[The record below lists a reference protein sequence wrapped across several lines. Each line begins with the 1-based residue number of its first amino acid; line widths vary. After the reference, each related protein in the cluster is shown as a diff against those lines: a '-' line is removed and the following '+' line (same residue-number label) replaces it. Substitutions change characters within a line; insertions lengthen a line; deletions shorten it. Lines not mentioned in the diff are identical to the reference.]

1 MNRFYTRRN
10 ITFGVI
16 LSFTLVSFFA
26 WYSYINMNKA
36 REETVR
42 VNTTLK
48 SLRSLENL
56 MDDIQDI
63 ETSNRGYLISG
74 NKDFLIPYYA
84 AVKKLDTD
92 SLEILKMHQNY
103 PHRSDTLNRL
113 IGLVNRK
120 IEIAEYAAK
129 MMERN
134 VNDSALQ
141 LVRSGRGKE
150 IMDSIRQ
157 IVWAIETQDRK
168 VLEESNKSREV
179 AATTTAKLFIG
190 SALGFIVIAS
200 LLFFQIKRELKQRE
214 VYESRIAYLAGLSEK
229 TSDAIVSVDASLNV
243 ISWNKG
249 AELIYGYTNEEVVGK
264 NIAAITKSEALKDGD
279 DWILKEISL
288 KGYAEFESQD
298 YTKDGR
304 SIYCLV
310 SSTPLKDEN
319 GIITGFVSVIRDI
332 TQRKLA
338 EKLMYEFNKELA
350 EKVKEKTDDIKKS
363 ENKLRQVL
371 DSAASEFYVIDRDYK
386 IILISKLAENNLAEA
401 WGKKVSTDDI
411 VINAIPKDKVDNIK
425 SNYDR
430 VFKGEAI
437 EYETQLSVQNGSRW
451 VYVSYVPV
459 KGNYDEITGAYV
471 ATKDITERKRVE
483 KALQE
488 SEERYRTLIEQ
499 AIDCIVVTD
508 QQGRFLQVNE
518 AGIKLFN
525 YSKEEFLKLSLA
537 DVFVI
542 GPNDPPIR
550 FEELRSGQGILSYR
564 KVKKKDGTIFDMEI
578 NSKMLPNGNFIGIA
592 RDISERMNAQRI
604 LAESENRFRAIFN
617 TQFQMVCLLDATT
630 GVVLEV
636 NKTALDITG
645 YNEEE
650 MRGKLFWDIKLWQH
664 EEDRQL
670 RIQRVKQAIQKASS
684 GEFVRYEAAMGL
696 PGREIEVVDFSIK
709 PIPDADGNIKLLII
723 EGRLI
728 TEIKK
733 AENELRESETKYRAF
748 FENSLDGIL
757 LTSPDGSILS
767 ANPAACTMFG
777 MTEDEIINAGR
788 KGLVD
793 LSDSRTEQLVE
804 ERRLKGK
811 ASGEL
816 VFIRK
821 NGTKFSGEVS
831 SAIFNDSFGSERT
844 SMIIRDITERKKAE
858 EEIRKSN
865 NRFEMISRTTNDAVW
880 EWNIETGEMWAN
892 ETHQQLYGL
901 QANDPVPAEQ
911 VWRERIH
918 PDDRGIIVNRQ
929 EASLASDT
937 NVFLSE
943 YRFLDAKGEYVYLFD
958 RCYIV
963 RNKEGKPVRMT
974 GSMMD
979 ITKRKRAEEKLK
991 ESEQRLRLSLEA
1003 ANQGLYDLN
1012 VQTGV
1017 AIVNE
1022 QYALMLGY
1030 DPVTFA
1036 ETNSFWLERLHP
1048 DDLKKASKIYQ
1059 DYIQGKINEYR
1070 VEFRQRTKDNTW
1082 KWILSLGK
1090 IVEYDIEGRP
1100 LRMLGTHTDITQL
1113 KNVEK
1118 ALAANENRLRTIY
1131 ETEPECI
1138 KILNS
1143 HGELLDMNPA
1153 GLSMIEAD
1161 NLDVVRGK
1169 KMLGIIDEAYRKDF
1183 SLLTNNVFKGL
1194 SGKLTFQI
1202 TGMKGTKRWLET
1214 NAVPM
1219 RDSEGQIT
1227 ALLGVTRDITERK
1240 IAEEELIKSNER
1252 FNIISQATSDIVWDW
1267 NLIQDTLWWNDN
1279 YYDNLGYT
1287 RGDEIV
1293 PINEWYERI
1302 HPEEVERIKKKVNK
1316 VFASKNSV
1324 WRDEYRYQKADGTYL
1339 HFLDRGFIIRNE
1351 NGKAVRMI
1359 GSMVDMTPI
1368 YTVQRKIAES
1378 EIRLRTIMDTDPEC
1392 IKLMDEEARLL
1403 DINKAGLQ
1411 MIESE
1416 RLDYI
1421 IGQSLLPLVAEE
1433 QKKMAKKLLKD
1444 AFAGKSGRLEFE
1456 MITLKKT
1463 HRWCEI
1469 HVVPFR
1475 NTEGLIVSALGVT
1488 RDITERR
1495 KAEEELR
1502 KSKKTRELVMNSAL
1516 DGIITVGKDQRI
1528 LTWNPQAKGIF
1539 GWNEN
1544 EVVGKKLAEVVIPE
1558 RFRDIHNMGFNRYV
1572 ETGDSPVLNR
1582 LLEVTGLHSSGREF
1596 NVELIIRE
1604 IKSEEGDFL
1613 CTFVRDIT
1621 ERKKAELALRL
1632 SEEKYRTLIEQA
1644 ADAIALYDAKGKVLE
1659 ANTSASKLLGYTK
1672 KELSVMSLTDI
1683 LLEEEIKE
1691 NPVQYDVLSAGNSTV
1706 KLRRM
1711 KRKDGSVVVTEVR
1724 SQQLPDGR
1732 FLSVVRD
1739 MTDRIKAEEELKASY
1754 KAVRKLTAHLQN
1766 IREEERTS
1774 IAREIH
1780 DELGQQ
1786 LTVLKMDVSWLNK
1799 KFHGA
1804 DEKAN
1809 QRLKELLSMIDETV
1823 KSVRRISSQLRP
1835 SLLDDLGLTAAMEW
1849 QLSEFEKRAGIKT
1862 KLITPKE
1869 EVDLSDAVKT
1879 ALFRIFQESLTNVA
1893 RHSKA
1898 KKVTVVLRRDDH
1910 TFILSITDD
1919 GKGFDINKV
1928 ADKRTLGI
1936 LGMKERSSMIGGTY
1950 EINST
1955 PGGGTS
1961 VIISVPVK
1969 GF

>member
-1 MNRFYTRRN
+1 MNRFYTCRN
-10 ITFGVI
+10 ITIGVI
-16 LSFTLVSFFA
+16 LSVALVSFFA

-36 REETVR
+36 REETIR

-48 SLRSLENL
+48 SLRTLENL
-56 MDDIQDI
+56 MDDMQDI

-84 AVKKLDTD
+84 AVKKLNAD
-92 SLEILKMHQNY
+92 SMEVLRMHQVY
-103 PHRSDTLNRL
+103 PHRSDTLRQL
-113 IGLVNRK
+113 ISLVKRK
-120 IEIAEYAAK
+120 IEIAGLAEK
-129 MMERN
+129 MVERN
-134 VNDSALQ
+134 LNDSALQ
-141 LVRSGRGKE
+141 LVRSGRGKD

-157 IVWAIETQDRK
+157 IVWAIETQDRRI
-168 VLEESNKSREV
+168 LEESNKSRQV

-190 SALGFIVIAS
+190 AALGFIVIAS
-200 LLFFQIKRELKQRE
+200 LLFFRIKRELKQRE

-229 TSDAIVSVDASLNV
+229 ANEAIVSIDASLNV

-249 AELIYGYTNEEVVGK
+249 AELIYGYANEEVLGR
-264 NIAAITKSEALKDGD
+264 NIAEITKSEALKDGD
-279 DWILKEISL
+279 ELILKEISL
-288 KGYAEFESQD
+288 KGYAEFESKD
-298 YTKDGR
+298 CTKDGR
-304 SIYCLV
+304 NIYCLV

-338 EKLMYEFNKELA
+338 EKLLQEFNKELA

-363 ENKLRQVL
+363 ETKLRQVL
-371 DSAASEFYVIDRDYK
+371 DSAASEFYVIDREYK

-401 WGKKVSTDDI
+401 WGNKVSTGDM
-411 VINAIPKDKVDNIK
+411 VINAIPKEKVEKIK

-430 VFKGEAI
+430 VFKGEKI
-437 EYETQLSVQNGSRW
+437 EYEAQFSVQNGSRW

-459 KGNYDEITGAYV
+459 KGDYDEITGAYV

-483 KALQE
+483 KELQE

-537 DVFVI
+537 DMFVI
-542 GPNDPPIR
+542 GPDDPPIR
-550 FEELRSGQGILSYR
+550 FEELRKGQGILSYR

-670 RIQRVKQAIQKASS
+670 RIQRVKEAIQKASS

-733 AENELRESETKYRAF
+733 AESELRESETKYRAF

-788 KGLVD
+788 NGLVD

-816 VFIRK
+816 AFIRK
-821 NGTKFSGEVS
+821 NGSKFPGEVS
-831 SAIFNDSFGSERT
+831 SAVFIDAYGSERT
-844 SMIIRDITERKKAE
+844 SMIIRDITDRKKAE
-858 EEIRKSN
+858 EEIKKSN
-865 NRFEMISRTTNDAVW
+865 NRFEMISRTTNDAIW
-880 EWNIETGEMWAN
+880 EWNIETGELWAN
-892 ETHQQLYGL
+892 ETHQHLYGL
-901 QANDPVPAEQ
+901 LPGDPVPSEE
-911 VWRERIH
+911 VWRQKIH
-918 PDDRGIIVNRQ
+918 PEDRAVIVDRQ
-929 EASLASDT
+929 EASLASGT
-937 NVFLSE
+937 NVFISE
-943 YRFLDAKGEYVYLFD
+943 YRFLDARGEYIYLFD

-979 ITKRKRAEEKLK
+979 ITRRKEKERKLAEKEQQLRIFIENSPAALAMLDKDLKYIIASKRWLIDYRLGDIDLAGKSHYEVFPNLPQRWKDIHQRCLAGAIEKCDEDTFVREDGSIDWVRWEIHPWYKDTGETGGVFFLTEVITDRKEAAEELLRSQKQFQSLVENISGVYWVNDLDAEKVLYISPSYEAVWGRSTENYYKDPADFISSIHPDDKAALFDAYNTIKQTMGGKFFYRIIRPDGEIRWIVAKVNVIKGAENHHIEYGYAEDITEQKRAEE
-991 ESEQRLRLSLEA
+991 
-1003 ANQGLYDLN
+1003 
-1012 VQTGV
+1012 
-1017 AIVNE
+1017 
-1022 QYALMLGY
+1022 
-1030 DPVTFA
+1030 
-1036 ETNSFWLERLHP
+1036 
-1048 DDLKKASKIYQ
+1048 
-1059 DYIQGKINEYR
+1059 
-1070 VEFRQRTKDNTW
+1070 
-1082 KWILSLGK
+1082 
-1090 IVEYDIEGRP
+1090 
-1100 LRMLGTHTDITQL
+1100 
-1113 KNVEK
+1113 
-1118 ALAANENRLRTIY
+1118 
-1131 ETEPECI
+1131 
-1138 KILNS
+1138 
-1143 HGELLDMNPA
+1143 EL
-1153 GLSMIEAD
+1153 
-1161 NLDVVRGK
+1161 V
-1169 KMLGIIDEAYRKDF
+1169 
-1183 SLLTNNVFKGL
+1183 
-1194 SGKLTFQI
+1194 
-1202 TGMKGTKRWLET
+1202 
-1214 NAVPM
+1214 
-1219 RDSEGQIT
+1219 
-1227 ALLGVTRDITERK
+1227 
-1240 IAEEELIKSNER
+1240 KSNER
-1252 FNIISQATSDIVWDW
+1252 FNIVSKATSDIVWDW
-1267 NLIQDTLWWNDN
+1267 NLTQDTLWWNDN
-1279 YYDNLGYT
+1279 YYESLGYT
-1287 RGDEIV
+1287 KGSDIV

-1302 HPEEVERIKKKVNK
+1302 HPEEVERVKKKVNK
-1316 VFASKNSV
+1316 VFASKSSV
-1324 WRDEYRYQKADGTYL
+1324 WRDEYRYRKADGNYL
-1339 HFLDRGFIIRNE
+1339 NFLDRGFIIRDE
-1351 NGKAVRMI
+1351 NGKAIRMI

-1403 DINKAGLQ
+1403 DINKAGIQ
-1411 MIESE
+1411 MIESD
-1416 RLDYI
+1416 RLDEV
-1421 IGQSLLPLVAEE
+1421 IGHSLLPLVAEKY
-1433 QKKMAKKLLKD
+1433 KKKAAKLLKD

-1456 MITLKKT
+1456 MITLKNT

-1495 KAEEELR
+1495 KAEEELI
-1502 KSKKTRELVMNSAL
+1502 KSKETRELVMNSAL

-1528 LTWNPQAKGIF
+1528 LSWNPQAKGIF
-1539 GWNEN
+1539 GWSEN

-1558 RFRDIHNMGFNRYV
+1558 RFRNIHNMGFSRYL

-1644 ADAIALYDAKGKVLE
+1644 ADAIALYDAKGKILE

-1672 KELSVMSLTDI
+1672 KELSVMNLTEI

-1691 NPVQYDVLSAGNSTV
+1691 NPVQYDVLSAGHSTV

-1711 KRKDGSVVVTEVR
+1711 RRKDGSVVVTEVR

-1799 KFHGA
+1799 KFHGT

-1862 KLITPKE
+1862 KLITPEE

-1893 RHSKA
+1893 RHSRA
-1898 KKVTVVLRRDDH
+1898 KNVTVVLRKDDH

>member
-1 MNRFYTRRN
+1 MNRFYSRRK
-10 ITFGVI
+10 ITIGVI

-36 REETVR
+36 RKETIR

-48 SLRSLENL
+48 SLRALENL
-56 MDDIQDI
+56 MDDMQDI
-63 ETSNRGYLISG
+63 ETSSRGYLISG
-74 NKDFLIPYYA
+74 NKDFLIPYNT
-84 AVKKLDTD
+84 AVKKLNTD
-92 SLEILKMHQNY
+92 SLEVLRMHQDY
-103 PHRSDTLNRL
+103 PRRSDTLRQL
-113 IGLVNRK
+113 ISLVNRK
-120 IEIAEYAAK
+120 IEIAGFAER

-134 VNDSALQ
+134 TNDSALQ

-190 SALGFIVIAS
+190 AALGFIVIAS
-200 LLFFQIKRELKQRE
+200 LLFFQIKRELNQRE
-214 VYESRIAYLAGLSEK
+214 IYESRIAYMAGLSEK
-229 TSDAIVSVDASLNV
+229 TSDAIISIDASLNV

-249 AELIYGYTNEEVVGK
+249 AELIYGYANEEVLGR
-264 NIAAITKSEALKDGD
+264 NIAEITKSEALKDGD
-279 DWILKEISL
+279 GWILKEISL
-288 KGYAEFESQD
+288 KGYAEFESND

-338 EKLMYEFNKELA
+338 EKLMHEFNKELA
-350 EKVKEKTDDIKKS
+350 EKVKEKTDDIKKG
-363 ENKLRQVL
+363 ERKLRQIL

-401 WGKKVSTDDI
+401 WGNKVTTGADI
-411 VINAIPKDKVDNIK
+411 INAIPKDDKEKIK
-425 SNYDR
+425 SNYDK
-430 VFKGEAI
+430 VFEGEEI
-437 EYETQLSVQNGSRW
+437 EYETHFSTQNGSRW

-459 KGNYDEITGAYV
+459 KGEHDEITGAYV

-483 KALQE
+483 KELQE

-518 AGIKLFN
+518 ATIKLFN
-525 YSKEEFLKLSLA
+525 YSIEEFLDMSLA

-542 GPNDPPIR
+542 APDEPPIR
-550 FEELRSGQGILSYR
+550 FEELRSGLGILSYR
-564 KVKKKDGTIFDMEI
+564 KAKKKDGTIFDLEI

-592 RDISERMNAQRI
+592 RDISERMKAQRV
-604 LAESENRFRAIFN
+604 LVESENRFKAIFN
-617 TQFQMVCLLDATT
+617 TQFQMVCLLDADT
-630 GVVLEV
+630 GTVLEV

-645 YNEEE
+645 YKAEE
-650 MRGKLFWDIKLWQH
+650 MKGRLFWEIQLWQH
-664 EEDRQL
+664 EEDRAV
-670 RIQRVKQAIQKASS
+670 RIQRVKEAIQKAAK
-684 GEFVRYEAAMGL
+684 GEFVRYEAEMGL
-696 PGREIEVVDFSIK
+696 PGKEVEIVDFSIK
-709 PIPDADGNIKLLII
+709 PIPDADDNIKLLII

-733 AENELRESETKYRAF
+733 AESELRESETKYRAF

-777 MTEDEIINAGR
+777 MTEQEIINAGR

-821 NGTKFSGEVS
+821 NGSKFPGEVS
-831 SAIFNDSFGSERT
+831 SAIFIDAYGSERT

-858 EEIRKSN
+858 EEIKKSN
-865 NRFEMISRTTNDAVW
+865 NRFEMISRTTNDAIW
-880 EWNIETGEMWAN
+880 EWNMETGELWAN
-892 ETHQQLYGL
+892 ETHQKLYGL
-901 QANDPVPAEQ
+901 KADDPVPTEQ
-911 VWRERIH
+911 IWRQKIH
-918 PDDRGIIVNRQ
+918 PDDRAVIVNRQ

-937 NVFLSE
+937 NVFISE
-943 YRFLDAKGEYVYLFD
+943 YRFQNTRGVYVYLFD

-963 RNKEGKPVRMT
+963 RNKEGKPIRMT

-979 ITKRKRAEEKLK
+979 ITQRKEKERKLAEKEQQLRIFIENSPAALAMLDRDLKYIITSKRWLIDYKLGDIDIIGKSHYEIFPEIPQRWKEIHQKCLNEGISAKSDEDVFIREDGTKEWVRWEIHPWYNAGGQIGGLYFLTEVITDRMKAAEEL
-991 ESEQRLRLSLEA
+991 LRSQKQF
-1003 ANQGLYDLN
+1003 QGLVENISGVYWVNDLDT
-1012 VQTGV
+1012 QK
-1017 AIVNE
+1017 
-1022 QYALMLGY
+1022 ALYISPSYETIWGRSTEKHY
-1030 DPVTFA
+1030 KDPTDFI
-1036 ETNSFWLERLHP
+1036 NSIHP
-1048 DDLKKASKIYQ
+1048 DDKPVL
-1059 DYIQGKINEYR
+1059 
-1070 VEFRQRTKDNTW
+1070 F
-1082 KWILSLGK
+1082 
-1090 IVEYDIEGRP
+1090 
-1100 LRMLGTHTDITQL
+1100 
-1113 KNVEK
+1113 
-1118 ALAANENRLRTIY
+1118 
-1131 ETEPECI
+1131 
-1138 KILNS
+1138 
-1143 HGELLDMNPA
+1143 
-1153 GLSMIEAD
+1153 
-1161 NLDVVRGK
+1161 
-1169 KMLGIIDEAYRKDF
+1169 EAYKNILQTKGGKFFYRIIRPDGEIRWIVAKV
-1183 SLLTNNVFKGL
+1183 NVIKGEENHHIEY
-1194 SGKLTFQI
+1194 GYA
-1202 TGMKGTKRWLET
+1202 E
-1214 NAVPM
+1214 
-1219 RDSEGQIT
+1219 
-1227 ALLGVTRDITERK
+1227 DITEQKR
-1240 IAEEELIKSNER
+1240 AEEELIKSNER
-1252 FNIISQATSDIVWDW
+1252 FNIVSQATSDIVWDW
-1267 NLIQDTLWWNDN
+1267 DLTEDSLWWNNN
-1279 YYDNLGYT
+1279 YYENLGYN
-1287 RGDEIV
+1287 RRNEV
-1293 PINEWYERI
+1293 VHINEWYERI
-1302 HPEEVERIKKKVNK
+1302 HPDEIERVKKRVNK
-1316 VFASKNSV
+1316 AFAGKSSV

-1339 HFLDRGFIIRNE
+1339 HFLDRGFIIRDE

-1359 GSMVDMTPI
+1359 GSMVDMTPV

-1392 IKLMDEEARLL
+1392 IKLLDEEARLL

-1411 MIESE
+1411 MIEVDRQE
-1416 RLDYI
+1416 KV
-1421 IGQSLLPLVAEE
+1421 IGFSLLPVVAEAYR
-1433 QKKMAKKLLKD
+1433 KKAEKLLKD
-1444 AFAGKSGRLEFE
+1444 AFKGKSGRLEFE
-1456 MITLKKT
+1456 MITMKNT

-1469 HVVPFR
+1469 HIVPFK
-1475 NTEGLIVSALGVT
+1475 NTEGVIVSALGVT

-1495 KAEEELR
+1495 KAEAELI
-1502 KSKKTRELVMNSAL
+1502 KSKETRELIMNSAL
-1516 DGIITVGKDQRI
+1516 DGIITIGKDQRI
-1528 LTWNPQAKGIF
+1528 VSWNPQAKGIF
-1539 GWNEN
+1539 GWSEQ
-1544 EVVGKKLAEVVIPE
+1544 EVMGKKLAEVVIPE
-1558 RFRDIHNMGFNRYV
+1558 RFRDKHNIGFAHYA

-1596 NVELIIRE
+1596 TVELIIRE
-1604 IKSEEGDFL
+1604 IKSAEGDFL
-1613 CTFVRDIT
+1613 CTFVRDIS
-1621 ERKKAELALRL
+1621 ERKKAELALKL

-1659 ANTSASKLLGYTK
+1659 ANTSASRLLGYSK
-1672 KELSVMSLTDI
+1672 KELANMSLTDI
-1683 LLEEEIKE
+1683 LLDEEIRE
-1691 NPVQYDVLSAGNSTV
+1691 NPIQYDVLSAGHSTV
-1706 KLRRM
+1706 KLRKM
-1711 KRKDGSVVVTEVR
+1711 KRKDGSTVVTEVR

-1739 MTDRIKAEEELKASY
+1739 MTDRIKAEEELKSSY

-1799 KFHGA
+1799 KFHGT

-1809 QRLKELLSMIDETV
+1809 QRLKELLTMIDETV

-1849 QLSEFEKRAGIKT
+1849 QLNEFEKRSGIKT
-1862 KLITPKE
+1862 KLITPE
-1869 EVDLSDAVKT
+1869 EEPDLSDAVRT

-1898 KKVTVVLRRDDH
+1898 KTVTVVLRRNDH
-1910 TFILSITDD
+1910 SFILSITDD

-1955 PGGGTS
+1955 PGGGAS

-1969 GF
+1969 DFS

>member
-10 ITFGVI
+10 ITIGVI

-36 REETVR
+36 REETIR

-56 MDDIQDI
+56 MDDMQDI

-74 NKDFLIPYYA
+74 NKDFLIPYDV
-84 AVKKLDTD
+84 AVKKLGID
-92 SLEILKMHQNY
+92 SVEVLRMHQDY
-103 PHRSDTLNRL
+103 PDRSDTLNRL

-157 IVWAIETQDRK
+157 IVWAIETEDRK

-200 LLFFQIKRELKQRE
+200 ILFFQIKRELKQRE

-229 TSDAIVSVDASLNV
+229 TSDAIVSIDTSLNV

-264 NIAAITKSEALKDGD
+264 NIAEITKSEALKEGD
-279 DWILKEISL
+279 DWILREISL

-319 GIITGFVSVIRDI
+319 GNITGFVSVIRDI
-332 TQRKLA
+332 TERKLA

-350 EKVKEKTDDIKKS
+350 EKVKEKTDNIKKS

-371 DSAASEFYVIDRDYK
+371 DSAASEFYVIDREYK

-401 WGKKVSTDDI
+401 WGKKVGTGDT
-411 VINAIPKDKVDNIK
+411 VINAIPKEKMEKIK
-425 SNYDR
+425 NNYDR
-430 VFKGEAI
+430 VFKGEEI
-437 EYETQLSVQNGSRW
+437 EYETQLSVQNSSRW
-451 VYVSYVPV
+451 VHVSYVPV
-459 KGNYDEITGAYV
+459 KGDYDEITGAYV
-471 ATKDITERKRVE
+471 ASKDITERKRVE
-483 KALQE
+483 KELQE

-525 YSKEEFLKLSLA
+525 YSKEEFLQLSLA

-550 FEELRSGQGILSYR
+550 FEELRSGKGILSYR
-564 KVKKKDGTIFDMEI
+564 KVKKKDGTVFDMEI

-617 TQFQMVCLLDATT
+617 TQFQMVCLLDAIT
-630 GVVLEV
+630 GAVLEV

-670 RIQRVKQAIQKASS
+670 RIQRVKQAIQKAAS

-696 PGREIEVVDFSIK
+696 LGREIEVVDFSIK

-821 NGTKFSGEVS
+821 NGTKFPVEVS
-831 SAIFNDSFGSERT
+831 SAIFNDAFGSERT

-858 EEIRKSN
+858 EEIKKSN
-865 NRFEMISRTTNDAVW
+865 NRFEMISRTTNDAIW
-880 EWNIETGEMWAN
+880 EWNLETGELWAN
-892 ETHQQLYGL
+892 ETHQHLYGL
-901 QANDPVPAEQ
+901 KPGDPVPTEE
-911 VWRERIH
+911 VWRQKIH
-918 PDDRGIIVNRQ
+918 PEDRTVIVNRQ
-929 EASLASDT
+929 EASLASGT
-937 NVFLSE
+937 NVFISE
-943 YRFLDAKGEYVYLFD
+943 YRFLDAGGEYIYLFD

-979 ITKRKRAEEKLK
+979 ITQRKEKERKLAEKEQQLRIFIENSPAALAMLDKDLKYIIASKRWLIDYRLGNIDLTGKSHYEVFRNLPQRWKDIHQRCLAGAIEKSDEDPFVREDGSIDWVRWEIHPWYKDTGETGGIFMLTEVITDRKKAAEELLRSQKQFQSLVENISGVYWVNDLDAQKVLYISPSYEAVWGRSTENYYKDPADFISSIHPDDKAALFDAYSNIKQTKGGKFFYKIIRPDGEVRWIMAKVNVIKGAENHYIEYGYAEDITEQKRAEE
-991 ESEQRLRLSLEA
+991 
-1003 ANQGLYDLN
+1003 
-1012 VQTGV
+1012 
-1017 AIVNE
+1017 
-1022 QYALMLGY
+1022 
-1030 DPVTFA
+1030 
-1036 ETNSFWLERLHP
+1036 
-1048 DDLKKASKIYQ
+1048 
-1059 DYIQGKINEYR
+1059 
-1070 VEFRQRTKDNTW
+1070 
-1082 KWILSLGK
+1082 
-1090 IVEYDIEGRP
+1090 
-1100 LRMLGTHTDITQL
+1100 
-1113 KNVEK
+1113 
-1118 ALAANENRLRTIY
+1118 
-1131 ETEPECI
+1131 
-1138 KILNS
+1138 
-1143 HGELLDMNPA
+1143 EL
-1153 GLSMIEAD
+1153 
-1161 NLDVVRGK
+1161 V
-1169 KMLGIIDEAYRKDF
+1169 
-1183 SLLTNNVFKGL
+1183 
-1194 SGKLTFQI
+1194 
-1202 TGMKGTKRWLET
+1202 
-1214 NAVPM
+1214 
-1219 RDSEGQIT
+1219 
-1227 ALLGVTRDITERK
+1227 
-1240 IAEEELIKSNER
+1240 KSNER
-1252 FNIISQATSDIVWDW
+1252 FNIVSKATSDIVWDW

-1279 YYDNLGYT
+1279 YYDNLGYIK
-1287 RGDEIV
+1287 GSDIV

-1302 HPEEVERIKKKVNK
+1302 HPEEVERVKKRVNK
-1316 VFASKNSV
+1316 VFASKSPV
-1324 WRDEYRYQKADGTYL
+1324 WRDEYRYRKTDGTYL
-1339 HFLDRGFIIRNE
+1339 NFLDRGFIIRNE

-1378 EIRLRTIMDTDPEC
+1378 EIRLRTIMNTDPEC

-1416 RLDYI
+1416 RLEEV
-1421 IGQSLLPLVAEE
+1421 IGQSLLPLVSEG
-1433 QKKMAKKLLKD
+1433 QKKKAEKLLKD

-1463 HRWCEI
+1463 QRWCEI

-1544 EVVGKKLAEVVIPE
+1544 EVIGKKLAEVVIPE

-1672 KELSVMSLTDI
+1672 KELSGMSLTDI

-1691 NPVQYDVLSAGNSTV
+1691 NPVQYDVLSAGYSTV

-1862 KLITPKE
+1862 KLITPEE

-1893 RHSKA
+1893 RHSRA
-1898 KKVTVVLRRDDH
+1898 KKVTVVLRKDDH